1 LVASTKLL
9 GRHDVRL
16 LLDSSPRSPVKATKA
31 LKVDIEDGWD
41 DLPSDAEDL
50 FFFSQEEADEIRR
63 EKRRKLIN
71 AAQEARL
78 AAMNTRD
85 MEKDS
90 SDIAVDI
97 DEEVRVSIT
106 RGCRCNVIQPA
117 RRYAITIDEEDG
129 STYCIISKC
138 CPT

>member
-1 LVASTKLL
+1 
-9 GRHDVRL
+9 
-16 LLDSSPRSPVKATKA
+16 LLDSSPRYPAKATEA
-31 LKVDIEDGWD
+31 LNVDIEDGWD

-85 MEKDS
+85 MEKE

-106 RGCRCNVIQPA
+106 RGCRCNEIQPA
-117 RRYAITIDEEDG
+117 RRYPITIDEEDG

-138 CPT
+138 CPA